1 MRSIKFR
8 LIFLAS
14 LLLMGGS
21 CNGVI
26 ANLFFS
32 KELHK
37 KYCNVSKL
45 KKAAFMPPF
54 LIVAHLL

>member
-1 MRSIKFR
+1 
-8 LIFLAS
+8 
-14 LLLMGGS
+14 MGGS